1 MVENKNIAD
10 GWIANRMYEIESSGI
25 RKVFELARSIENP
38 INLSIGQPD
47 FDVPEK
53 ARKALKQAVD
63 EGRNSYTLTQ
73 GIPQLREKLVTKVS
87 QNVPMANRELFITS
101 GTSGGLVLALCC
113 VVNPG
118 DEVIIFDPF
127 FVMYPHLVRLA
138 GGIPVMVDTYPD
150 FEIPFEKLL
159 ASITPKT
166 KAILFN
172 NPGNPTGKLYSAET
186 VKKLAEIAKT
196 KKILLI
202 SDEVYSLF
210 TYDDALHSPATHN
223 SNVLVLD
230 GFSKSYGM
238 TGWRMGFAHGPS
250 RLIQEMIKLQQF
262 TFVCAPS
269 MVQWAGMEAL
279 EEDMSGINS
288 LYKEKRDLL
297 LNGIKDL
304 YEVPPSG
311 GAFYL
316 FPKAPGGNASE
327 FVEKA
332 IKNKLLIIPGKTFS
346 QKDTNFRISFAAKNE
361 VILKGVEVLR
371 NIAK

>member
-1 MVENKNIAD
+1 
-10 GWIANRMYEIESSGI
+10 
-25 RKVFELARSIENP
+25 
-38 INLSIGQPD
+38 
-47 FDVPEK
+47 
-53 ARKALKQAVD
+53 
-63 EGRNSYTLTQ
+63 
-73 GIPQLREKLVTKVS
+73 
-87 QNVPMANRELFITS
+87 
-101 GTSGGLVLALCC
+101 
-113 VVNPG
+113 
-118 DEVIIFDPF
+118 
-127 FVMYPHLVRLA
+127 
-138 GGIPVMVDTYPD
+138 
-150 FEIPFEKLL
+150 
-159 ASITPKT
+159 
-166 KAILFN
+166 
-172 NPGNPTGKLYSAET
+172 
-186 VKKLAEIAKT
+186 
-196 KKILLI
+196 
-202 SDEVYSLF
+202 
-210 TYDDALHSPATHN
+210 
-223 SNVLVLD
+223 
-230 GFSKSYGM
+230 
-238 TGWRMGFAHGPS
+238 MGFAHGPS

-316 FPKAPGGNASE
+316 FPKAPGGNASA